1 MGYIAVSRERLLAYL
16 GQLAQTHKELI
27 VLQRAI
33 NDIDYQYPKLAVEK
47 RIDKPSSENPNNE
60 SRAWKIIGKVISLIF
75 LWGFWTLFLSFFVAI
90 LLVVFYL
97 LSDLR
102 LPILSDHPFWRFC
115 VTALLIA
122 GILAIPIAWLN
133 ESSSED
139 REKAEWEKYEK
150 DLIED
155 QVRVSKEKI
164 LQTQMMTARQ
174 QLAQQYTRTNTILH
188 QLYEVKVNGEYLLF
202 PKYRNMVAIVMLLEY
217 LESRRCSTLTGH
229 EGAYNIYENEI
240 RLNRIITQLND
251 VINRL
256 DEIKDNQYYLYDLI
270 SDANRKNNQIHQE
283 LLNGMA
289 QISQNTALAATYSEV
304 TANNTSAMRMIEEY
318 RFLTRR

>member
-16 GQLAQTHKELI
+16 GQLAQMHKELI

-33 NDIDYQYPKLAVEK
+33 NDIDYQYPKLAIPK
-47 RIDKPSSENPNNE
+47 KIDKPLGKKPQDKSIAE
-60 SRAWKIIGKVISLIF
+60 KIFDKIL
-75 LWGFWTLFLSFFVAI
+75 GFIVGLFVCGWYVGFFVVIALAI
-90 LLVVFYL
+90 FYIFF
-97 LSDLR
+97 DFR
-102 LPILSDHPFWRFC
+102 LPILSNHPFWRFC
-115 VTALLIA
+115 VTALLI
-122 GILAIPIAWLN
+122 ILLITVPLTWAITRGQDDDDEKEWKKYEDDLIA
-133 ESSSED
+133 D
-139 REKAEWEKYEK
+139 RERVKRESAIK
-150 DLIED
+150 D
-155 QVRVSKEKI
+155 
-164 LQTQMMTARQ
+164 QMVAARQ
-174 QLAQQYTRTNTILH
+174 QLVQQYNRTSNILS
-188 QLYEVKVNGEYLLF
+188 QLYEVNANGEYLLF
-202 PKYRNMVAIVMLLEY
+202 PKYRNMVAIVMFLEY

-318 RFLTRR
+318 RFLTRW